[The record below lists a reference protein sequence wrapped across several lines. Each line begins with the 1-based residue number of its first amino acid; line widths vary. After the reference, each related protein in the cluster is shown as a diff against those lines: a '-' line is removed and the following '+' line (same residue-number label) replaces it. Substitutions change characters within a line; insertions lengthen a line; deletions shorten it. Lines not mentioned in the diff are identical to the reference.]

1 MPLKASSPSPMTQIK
16 PFQGIFYNQEKV
28 GDLAKVV
35 CPPYDVISPR
45 QQDAYHY
52 NHPANF
58 IRLELGKEKPR
69 DDRYDNKYTRA
80 KKTFGEWLKNG
91 TFKQDTKPCIY
102 FYKQEYKIGAGQAG
116 ILGLAGGGGGFR
128 HPGAGPV
135 PEPSGIRRHARRGR
149 CAAPAAVDAPGR
161 GPADRR
167 ARLVSGRDRRSS
179 KADGPG
185 RAAAP
190 DPGAG
195 RQRLHR
201 LVSRQ
206 CVRAAQRRAPVGR
219 RHPVRQWRGA
229 EQPPGHRRPARP
241 AGQRPVRRHPI

>member
-1 MPLKASSPSPMTQIK
+1 MTQIK

-102 FYKQEYKIGAGQAG
+102 FYKQEYRMGGQKHSR
-116 ILGLAGGGGGFR
+116 LGF
-128 HPGAGPV
+128 
-135 PEPSGIRRHARRGR
+135 I
-149 CAAPAAVDAPGR
+149 AAMR
-161 GPADRR
+161 
-167 ARLVSGRDRRSS
+167 
-179 KADGPG
+179 
-185 RAAAP
+185 
-190 DPGAG
+190 
-195 RQRLHR
+195 
-201 LVSRQ
+201 
-206 CVRAAQRRAPVGR
+206 
-219 RHPVRQWRGA
+219 
-229 EQPPGHRRPARP
+229 
-241 AGQRPVRRHPI
+241 I